1 MRRKLSKKEIEKYY
15 SWQEGDTTYEW
26 YGNGMLKFIR
36 LPNGK
41 VVSFEYDALGRRTT
55 KIRVWGRS
63 IFHRVTRFLWD
74 GDVPLHEWTYEG
86 SESSKTKL
94 TKEGYHYYPQGEPQ
108 TELTTIYFTPRPQ

>member
-55 KIRVWGRS
+55 KISIWGRS
-63 IFHRVTRFLWD
+63 VYHRVTRFLWD
-74 GDVPLHEWTYEG
+74 GIPEEG
-86 SESSKTKL
+86 EVVLRKSKK
-94 TKEGYHYYPQGEPQ
+94 H
-108 TELTTIYFTPRPQ
+108 